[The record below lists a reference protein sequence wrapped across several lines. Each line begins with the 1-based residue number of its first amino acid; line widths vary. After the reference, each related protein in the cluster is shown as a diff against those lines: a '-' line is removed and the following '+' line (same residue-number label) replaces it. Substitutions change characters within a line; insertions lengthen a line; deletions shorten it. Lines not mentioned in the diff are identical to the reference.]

1 MIKLNSGR
9 NIDQALHTFKD
20 YAKKVDVD
28 FVRKV
33 VLVIGCCTIKLERD
47 VERCITSRSIYHC
60 VKTTQK
66 TEDKEYADA
75 GEQGYSDSP
84 ALVAESGASPP
95 SSTANARHPTARQ
108 PAAPAALAL
117 PDLLDLGMDNNNSA
131 IVSVDRPATPANP
144 PLIVV
149 LPASSGQSL
158 QINAQLV
165 RRDRQVFYSMMFEKF
180 LLMGS

>member
-1 MIKLNSGR
+1 MIKLTSGR

-33 VLVIGCCTIKLERD
+33 VRAIGCCTIKLERD
-47 VERCITSRSIYHC
+47 VERCISVLLELIKI
-60 VKTTQK
+60 KTTQK

-75 GEQGYSDSP
+75 GEQGYSNSP
-84 ALVAESGASPP
+84 ALVAESGVSPP

-117 PDLLDLGMDNNNSA
+117 PDLLDLRMDNNNSA
-131 IVSVDRPATPANP
+131 IMSVDQPATPANP
-144 PLIVV
+144 PLLIYCQ
-149 LPASSGQSL
+149 P
-158 QINAQLV
+158 LV
-165 RRDRQVFYSMMFEKF
+165 GKVYKSMPNWRREMDRYFTA
-180 LLMGS
+180 

>member
-1 MIKLNSGR
+1 MIKLTSGR

-33 VLVIGCCTIKLERD
+33 IRAIGCCTIKLERD
-47 VERCITSRSIYHC
+47 VERCISVLLELIKI
-60 VKTTQK
+60 KTTQK
-66 TEDKEYADA
+66 IEDKEYADI
-75 GEQGYSDSP
+75 GEQGYSNSP
-84 ALVAESGASPP
+84 ALVAESSASPP

-131 IVSVDRPATPANP
+131 IVSVDQPATPANP
-144 PLIVV
+144 PLLVV
-149 LPASSGQSL
+149 LPASSGQGL
-158 QINAQLV
+158 QINA
-165 RRDRQVFYSMMFEKF
+165 
-180 LLMGS
+180 